1 MENYKTGK
9 ILMVRPICFGYNEET
24 AVNNHYQKNSN
35 KSDYEIQKNALIE
48 FDNMVEKLRNTGIEV
63 KILQDTKIPYT
74 PDSIFPNNWFST
86 HSNNITILYPMFAK
100 NRRLERREDLY
111 DFFENAQELKILD
124 YSNLENEN
132 IFLEGT
138 GSLVLDRKNKK
149 AYCSLSER
157 ANEKLL
163 DIFCEDMGY
172 KKMVFQ
178 SYQTINSERKL
189 IYHTNVMMA
198 IAENYAII
206 CADAI
211 DDISERENILKELK
225 NDGKEIIY
233 ISEKQVENFLGNAI
247 ELKNKEGRSILVMS
261 LRAFKSLELEQ
272 KNIIEKYSE
281 ILSVDVSTIE
291 DHGGGSARCMIAEL
305 FCCFV
310 LTANFAM

>member
-1 MENYKTGK
+1 MKKFKTDK

-24 AVNNHYQKNSN
+24 AINNYYQKNSN
-35 KSDYEIQKNALIE
+35 KSAFEIQKQALNE
-48 FDNMVEKLRNTGIEV
+48 FDNMVEKLQNLGLNV
-63 KILQDTKIPYT
+63 KVLQDTKTPYT

-86 HSNNITILYPMFAK
+86 HSENTVILYPMFAK
-100 NRRLERREDLY
+100 NRRLERREEIY
-111 DFFENAQELKILD
+111 DFFENTNELKILD

-163 DIFCEDMGY
+163 DIFCEDMNF
-172 KKMVFQ
+172 KKIAFH
-178 SYQTINSERKL
+178 SYQTVNSERKA

-198 IAENYAII
+198 IAENYAIV

-211 DDISERENILKELK
+211 DDIKERELVLKELEK
-225 NDGKEIIY
+225 DKKEIIL

-247 ELKNKEGRSILVMS
+247 ELINRDNISILVMS
-261 LRAFKSLELEQ
+261 ARAFKTLSLEQ
-272 KNIIEKYSE
+272 KNIIEKYSV
-281 ILSVDVSTIE
+281 ILPVDVSTIE
-291 DHGGGSARCMIAEL
+291 EHGGGSARCMIAEL
-305 FCCFV
+305 YI
-310 LTANFAM
+310 